1 MVQKISGLYSSNS
14 WLVGTESASPRTRY
28 GPPRSKTSA
37 PVLPNPT
44 DASSA
49 ASTLLCWS
57 LRVRAVGMAF
67 SKESHRSG
75 EALTYT
81 SANLESCWVSA
92 RIWGIRGFRSAR
104 MSLPSTIDS
113 PNLVPNPSSACAVAV
128 SVWFNFTGSTFS
140 DIEVIVSN
148 NVLISVVTEVTSIT
162 SPGEIRCGT
171 GFFGDLNDTYL
182 LPNTVVAVILASTL
196 AGIRSRYS

>member
-1 MVQKISGLYSSNS
+1 MVQKISGLYSSSS
-14 WLVGTESASPRTRY
+14 WLVGTASARPRTRY
-28 GPPRSKTSA
+28 GPLRSKTSA

-113 PNLVPNPSSACAVAV
+113 PNLVPNPSSA
-128 SVWFNFTGSTFS
+128 WFNFTGSTFS

-148 NVLISVVTEVTSIT
+148 NVLNSVVTEVTSIT

-171 GFFGDLNDTYL
+171 GSFGDLNDTYL
-182 LPNTVVAVILASTL
+182 LPNTVVAVIRASTL
-196 AGIRSRYS
+196 AGIRLM